1 MAFLQEKCPNEDGD
15 DHAGLAQ
22 RGHPGHGMRTHDIDH
37 QSIGHRRN
45 QATEPEATPV
55 RQVVGFPRGSS
66 HGDDERTEGC
76 RLQHE
81 QPKDVTEFCAGL
93 ADTQPIGQGVS
104 RDPKCGPKSK
114 EDRFERAFARQ
125 AVFKTETDDA
135 NAGHGK
141 ACHREWGKVFT
152 GDQCPGYGD
161 QERRTAP
168 GQWINHS
175 KVSMLIPVDEKDVV
189 TPVQRCRKCEI
200 GPRGGIRQGKKGQQ
214 TKTQH
219 PGAGMHEADTQQLV
233 IARFNK
239 GVPGGMQQRCHQD
252 KKHYR
257 QSHSMDPNIL
267 SRRIG

>member
-1 MAFLQEKCPNEDGD
+1 
-15 DHAGLAQ
+15 
-22 RGHPGHGMRTHDIDH
+22 MR
-37 QSIGHRRN
+37 
-45 QATEPEATPV
+45 P
-55 RQVVGFPRGSS
+55 VVGFPCGSS
-66 HGDDERTEGC
+66 HGDDERAEGY

-81 QPKDVTEFCAGL
+81 QPKDVTELRARL
-93 ADTQPIGQGVS
+93 PDAQPIGQGVS

-152 GDQCPGYGD
+152 GDQCPRYGD
-161 QERRTAP
+161 QERRTAS
-168 GQWINHS
+168 GQRINHS
-175 KVSMLIPVDEKDVV
+175 KIPMPIPVNEKDVV
-189 TPVQRCRKCEI
+189 TPVQCGRKCEI
-200 GPRGGIRQGKKGQQ
+200 GPRGRVGQRKDGQQ

-233 IARFNK
+233 VARFNK
-239 GVPGGMQQRCHQD
+239 GVPGGMQQRRHQH

-257 QSHSMDPNIL
+257 QGHSMDPNIL
-267 SRRIG
+267 SRRAW